1 MKTFRSHALVTG
13 IACPSADLES
23 YISAVYQIPMLTAVE
38 EKNLAESLLKKQD
51 LEAARKLVL
60 SHLRVVVSLSR
71 NYLSYGLPQSDI
83 IQEGNL
89 GLMKA
94 VRRFDPTKGAR
105 LFSFAIHW
113 IKAEIHEYI
122 LKNWKIVKVATT
134 KSQRKLFFNLKSL
147 KRKLQVESS
156 LKNEDATYI
165 ADKLDVNTKDVIEM
179 NDRLSYSDT
188 PLESNDGSP
197 AVIDFLEA
205 KNCDP
210 AFLIAEEQSSSLKN
224 KLLLNSIKKLD
235 ERSKL
240 ILKERWLDV
249 SEERKPKTLKQ
260 LSEELKISA
269 ERVRQIE
276 ENALKELKKLLETHK
291 IETSNC

>member
-1 MKTFRSHALVTG
+1 MNSFKSNALVTG

-23 YISAVYQIPMLTAVE
+23 YISAVYQIPILTADE
-38 EKNLAESLLKKQD
+38 EKDLAQRLLKNQD

-71 NYLSYGLPQSDI
+71 HYLSYGLPQSDI

-134 KSQRKLFFNLKSL
+134 KSQRKLFFNLRAL
-147 KRKLQVESS
+147 KRKLHIDSN
-156 LKNEDATYI
+156 LKNEDASYI
-165 ADKLDVNTKDVIEM
+165 ADKLDVNTRDVIEM
-179 NDRLSYSDT
+179 NDRLTYSDA

-205 KNCDP
+205 KNSDP
-210 AFLIAEEQSSSLKN
+210 AFLVAEKQSTSLKN
-224 KLLLNSIKKLD
+224 KLLLKSFKKLD

-240 ILKERWLDV
+240 ILKERWLEV
-249 SEERKPKTLKQ
+249 PEGKKPKTLKQ

-276 ENALKELKKLLETHK
+276 ESALKELKMFLESDDIK
-291 IETSNC
+291 SSNI